1 MDNSINQKNREKN
14 AEIITSRPYI
24 GKKITMRVDV
34 AKYTDGASRYIE
46 IVEHPG
52 AVLIIPITSN
62 GNIIFIKQYRTVID
76 KILIEL
82 PAGTLEKMED
92 PLDCAQRELREETGF
107 KANRI
112 IKLSGFYPAPGFCTE
127 YIHVFLA
134 TDLVPGKLQQDDDE
148 GIDPIELSLDE
159 ACDMINENII
169 IDAKTIVSIFK
180 YMKWLNK
187 I

>member
-1 MDNSINQKNREKN
+1 MDNSINQQNREKS
-14 AEIITSRPYI
+14 AKITTSRSYT
-24 GKKITMRVDV
+24 GSKITFRVDL
-34 AKYTDGASRYIE
+34 AKYSDGSFRNIE

-62 GNIIFIKQYRTVID
+62 GKIVFVKQYRTVID

-82 PAGTLEKMED
+82 PAGTLEKLEE
-92 PLDCAQRELREETGF
+92 PLDCAKRELEEETGF
-107 KANRI
+107 KTNNI

-127 YIHVFLA
+127 YIHIFIA
-134 TDLVPGKLQQDDDE
+134 KDLKPGKLHPDEDE
-148 GIDPIELSLDE
+148 GIDPIELSLEE
-159 ACDMINENII
+159 ACDMINKNII
-169 IDAKTIVSIFK
+169 VDAKTIVSIFK